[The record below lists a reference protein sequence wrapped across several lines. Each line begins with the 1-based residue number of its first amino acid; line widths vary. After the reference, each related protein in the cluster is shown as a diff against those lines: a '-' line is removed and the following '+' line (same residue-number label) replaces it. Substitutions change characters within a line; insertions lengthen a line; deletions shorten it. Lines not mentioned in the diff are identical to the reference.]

1 MVPGIASCTL
11 AESSEQGCA
20 FQAVGGAEVD
30 RDNSKGELLF
40 STQSQTFCWDLSSG
54 PPFNY
59 TGTFENTITGGTGKN
74 AGATGSFSGTFHGQ
88 TLTLDAAFHG
98 LGWVEVNSAGTITTT

>member
-1 MVPGIASCTL
+1 VAPGIASCTL

-40 STQSQTFCWDLSSG
+40 STQSQTFCVGPVQWASIQLHRDL
-54 PPFNY
+54 
-59 TGTFENTITGGTGKN
+59 
-74 AGATGSFSGTFHGQ
+74 
-88 TLTLDAAFHG
+88 
-98 LGWVEVNSAGTITTT
+98 